1 MLASK
6 ARELMR
12 LAPRGVRGLQTSAPA
27 AGGMGL
33 PVKYARAP
41 ETPFP
46 EEAELKWYSG
56 CVNPEPLFDTDTC
69 TFAPLPQA
77 IMLNVLA
84 FSSVPLAGYI
94 GWSMIKDEP
103 KKFVDRNTLL
113 PEDVAK
119 ARKAVGAYNPD
130 SEDL

>member
-1 MLASK
+1 MSC
-6 ARELMR
+6 
-12 LAPRGVRGLQTSAPA
+12 APGA
-27 AGGMGL
+27 AG
-33 PVKYARAP
+33 VVRRAASSVVP
-41 ETPFP
+41 TQFP